1 MEPINIPIS
10 EIKVI
15 NRLRK
20 VDEAKV
26 NDIAQSIKEIDLL
39 HPIQVAKKD
48 NSYILLSG
56 NHRLNAMQLLER
68 KTIPSVVR
76 DADNTINQLIEIEEN
91 LCSKRLNAIEEAE
104 HIVLREQLLIKL
116 GRKAVVGSNQYTG
129 ESITNA
135 ELANQLGISRR
146 IYSYKKQ
153 VNNITPKAKRLLKD
167 SKFSE
172 KMMDMVRLSKLPSAL
187 QVEVAKILVN

>member
-20 VDEAKV
+20 VDQAKV

-68 KTIPSVVR
+68 TTIPSVVR

-153 VNNITPKAKRLLKD
+153 VNNITPKAKRLLRD

-172 KMMDMVRLSKLPSAL
+172 KMMDK
-187 QVEVAKILVN
+187 N

>member
-68 KTIPSVVR
+68 TTIPSVVR
-76 DADNTINQLIEIEEN
+76 DADKQQALRDV
-91 LCSKRLNAIEEAE
+91 SKYLLN
-104 HIVLREQLLIKL
+104 
-116 GRKAVVGSNQYTG
+116 
-129 ESITNA
+129 
-135 ELANQLGISRR
+135 
-146 IYSYKKQ
+146 
-153 VNNITPKAKRLLKD
+153 
-167 SKFSE
+167 
-172 KMMDMVRLSKLPSAL
+172 
-187 QVEVAKILVN
+187 